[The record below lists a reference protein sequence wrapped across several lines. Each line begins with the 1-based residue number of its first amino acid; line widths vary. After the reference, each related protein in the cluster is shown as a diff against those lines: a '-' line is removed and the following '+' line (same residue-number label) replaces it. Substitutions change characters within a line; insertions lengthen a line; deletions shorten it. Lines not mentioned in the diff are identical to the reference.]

1 MPRDSFG
8 SRTAALPLTSLA
20 LTCLLLLPPPLI
32 ATLTRPV
39 PNPGDRS
46 APGSCERALC
56 TLSAILTCAR
66 CFVVTWCLSS
76 FMNTLGVRVDRLVSA
91 AAAEGALW
99 MEPWSGRRTSN
110 SRARMFRARR
120 DVGMLGDMGQHLGES
135 SRWGP
140 IGVTK
145 FGYRQREGRSA
156 ALGHMHLLAVHTI
169 AVPSS

>member
-110 SRARMFRARR
+110 SRAGMFRGRR
-120 DVGMLGDMGQHLGES
+120 GGGMLGGKGEHPGEC
-135 SRWGP
+135 RRRGTN
-140 IGVTK
+140 GVPQV
-145 FGYRQREGRSA
+145 GD
-156 ALGHMHLLAVHTI
+156 
-169 AVPSS
+169 P